1 MNRACFAG
9 SKNLH
14 VNNNMRAPSDL
25 LKLKY
30 LRVKNYALLI
40 IVVFLCFTTCK
51 KEDKNENLCYSSTLI
66 SQVNSGDLAV
76 HGLTYNSNCLI
87 YESTEPFLY
96 KRFSYDAQNI
106 LSKVEMAYSFNAFSC
121 VMIPGQSLESDPRKA
136 AVSAFSE
143 FEYDD
148 ALRLTKK
155 LNYFINSGNPQL
167 TSCQT
172 YDYESDKIVKISSFN
187 PQGQLTHYN
196 NYTYDNSGNITRD
209 DQYTNYSVLELA
221 NAMIYEFDN
230 KNNPYRVFACEG
242 NPGIYTNKNN
252 IIKET
257 SVSYNGTVESRNT
270 RLNVYEY
277 NSLDYPVKINELDC
291 MYGK

>member
-1 MNRACFAG
+1 M
-9 SKNLH
+9 
-14 VNNNMRAPSDL
+14 
-25 LKLKY
+25 
-30 LRVKNYALLI
+30 KNYALLI

-51 KEDKNENLCYSSTLI
+51 KDDKNENLCYSSTLI

-87 YESTEPFLY
+87 YESTEPFMY

-106 LSKVEMAYSFNAFSC
+106 LNKVEVAFSFSPFSC
-121 VMIPGQSLESDPRKA
+121 VMVPGQSIESDPRKA
-136 AVSAFSE
+136 EVSQYSE

-155 LNYFINSGNPQL
+155 LNYFINNGNPQL
-167 TSCQT
+167 TSYQT
-172 YDYESDKIVKISSFN
+172 YDYENDIIVKSSTFN
-187 PQGQLTHYN
+187 PQGLLTQYHDYG
-196 NYTYDNSGNITRD
+196 YDNNGNITRD
-209 DQYTNYSVLELA
+209 DQYSNNTVIKLFNTI
-221 NAMIYEFDN
+221 IYEFDD
-230 KNNPYRVFACEG
+230 KNNPYQVFACEG

-257 SVSYNGTVESRNT
+257 SISYNGTAESRTT
-270 RLNVYEY
+270 RQYVYEY

-291 MYGK
+291 IYGK